1 VKTGGIGQRL
11 VAAAFAVAMIAVPAG
26 AQETGTLIQRKAAQ
40 AEYRGKNAARLTMEQ
55 FAACLVSRSR
65 GRAIKYANMRA
76 DDPGY
81 RKYMLSLFDSM
92 GDQCL
97 SSGDLAFND
106 MVFRGTIFQALYA
119 AEFPTASAPTDFS
132 AVPNTGFRDAYGPQ
146 VAPEARSVVALEQ
159 FGECVGR
166 ADGPGLRNLLNAIPG
181 SAQETALFNALVPK
195 FSGCIPKG
203 ETLAF
208 SKVILK
214 GALAEGMYWLSK
226 AAENATGATTAT
238 R

>member
-1 VKTGGIGQRL
+1 MTIGGIGRR
-11 VAAAFAVAMIAVPAG
+11 AITAAFVLSMIAAPAG
-26 AQETGTLIQRKAAQ
+26 AQETGTLIQHRAAQ

-55 FAACLVSRSR
+55 FAGCLVSRSR
-65 GRAIKYANMRA
+65 GRVTRYANMRA

-81 RKYMLSLFDSM
+81 RKYMLSLFDAA
-92 GDQCL
+92 GDECL
-97 SSGDLAFND
+97 SSGDLSFNA

-119 AEFPTASAPTDFS
+119 AEFPNSSAPIDFA

-166 ADGPGLRNLLNAIPG
+166 ADGPGLRNLLNAVPG

-226 AAENATGATTAT
+226 AAESGNGATP
-238 R
+238 